1 VKAAP
6 PAKVAAKKASLFDD
20 DEGEE
25 DDLFSKPAAKPAPAA
40 KKPTLSSPPP
50 EPEEEEEELPAGPV
64 SPNDESKGDVTLPYA
79 VLKAFL
85 VRCEMLT
92 ADFDGSPEEL
102 AEKVID
108 ETQ

>member
-1 VKAAP
+1 MKAAP

-50 EPEEEEEELPAGPV
+50 EPEEEEELPAGPV

-102 AEKVID
+102 AQKVID